1 MDLVDAFID
10 FTETS
15 LVDGLLLMDVLDLD
29 AFGYCLLV
37 EVLLFCT
44 TLVKLFD

>member
-1 MDLVDAFID
+1 MDLVDAFVD

-15 LVDGLLLMDVLDLD
+15 LVDGLLLVDVLDLD

-44 TLVKLFD
+44 PLVKPFH